1 MTTTDPTPETTE
13 SLAALADKHWLK
25 FDRVSNDSDHFGHVI
40 GCHCGYT
47 SDLDDAMGW
56 GDDVV
61 KHLMRVAF
69 EEGLKST
76 ESKLAA
82 VEANGNWQAE
92 NGAKYMGLYGRL
104 HNRVVA
110 LIEECL
116 RGHDPVQQ
124 SLAWEFRALLQDE
137 QTRIAD
143 GDDEPPALEAS

>member
-1 MTTTDPTPETTE
+1 MSEPTPETIE

-25 FDRVSNDSDHFGHVI
+25 FDRISNDSDHLGHVI
-40 GCHCGYT
+40 GCHCGYS
-47 SDLDDAMGW
+47 SDLDGAMGW

-69 EEGLKST
+69 EEGVRST

-104 HNRVVA
+104 YNRVA
-110 LIEECL
+110 ARLNEESPCL
-116 RGHDPVQQ
+116 DRHLGAASCDHPGCVLERDIRDI
-124 SLAWEFRALLQDE
+124 LA
-137 QTRIAD
+137 
-143 GDDEPPALEAS
+143 EPEAES